1 MSEWINQFFL
11 ILLISLSLCVG
22 VIRFPITHNPQQVES
37 RLPPPTQRSDWV
49 VASVSLAR
57 TPPGGMNAF
66 AICATDGMFGPRKKR
81 RPGGPRL
88 NRIMPDGVIGS
99 DLFSSERLSEAQK
112 KRTQIKG
119 LTGEMYSL
127 PAPIKNF
134 ALISRCSLLRTSSP
148 EILFVLATIFPRPN
162 SNFYSPAKAWLSPVV
177 AQLEAQI
184 YHLF

>member
-1 MSEWINQFFL
+1 MDQS
-11 ILLISLSLCVG
+11 ILLNSSHLSLSLCVG

-49 VASVSLAR
+49 GSVSLAR

-66 AICATDGMFGPRKKR
+66 AICATDGICGPRKKR

-88 NRIMPDGVIGS
+88 NRIMPAGVIGS

-112 KRTQIKG
+112 KRTQKKG
-119 LTGEMYSL
+119 LTGEMHSF

-148 EILFVLATIFPRPN
+148 DSLRLGYYLP
-162 SNFYSPAKAWLSPVV
+162 SAK
-177 AQLEAQI
+177 
-184 YHLF
+184 